1 MNVDISLSTWA
12 LKDAAIGK
20 SESAICRYV
29 CVLVLP
35 SESVIAVRYARPG
48 LLGGSA
54 AEPAVNTM
62 RNATSGELVGS
73 AITRICAAA
82 GQANSTRHARRF
94 TCLVAWLLT
103 RPLI

>member
-1 MNVDISLSTWA
+1 MNVDISLSTCA
-12 LKDAAIGK
+12 LNDAAIGN
-20 SESAICRYV
+20 SASSICRYV
-29 CVLVLP
+29 SVLVLP
-35 SESVIAVRYARPG
+35 SESIIAVRYARPG

-82 GQANSTRHARRF
+82 AQANSSAHARRF
-94 TCLVAWLLT
+94 TRLLT
-103 RPLI
+103 WLFT